1 MVMQFIPAHRCVELL
16 ESLTGATP
24 SVGFVHGML
33 ARASGLLAAADKR
46 IRALITLAYAVS
58 CDETPLKVGPRT
70 PKPGKKKAEKYL
82 LVASTELYT
91 HYLLGDRDLDTF
103 TAFVFTDLI
112 DSVIVHDRYCN
123 YDSTVLGGLTHQLC
137 CQHLLRDLAGASEVY
152 PDEHWPSQITD
163 ALRELIHEANLA
175 REEGRDAIAD
185 HVKTKLVKKFSDGV
199 LVGLSAT
206 TSHGTRPG
214 ERKARLLLEVFR
226 DRAADVL
233 RFAHD
238 LKVPPTSNQA
248 ERDLRPSKVQQNISG
263 RLTSEK
269 RTQDRYTIRGYLS
282 TAAKHGLNIMD
293 TLHTAILGNLWA
305 QRGEHLLDQLVFRD
319 PVRLETSVEH
329 RMRAQFDQHA
339 ACVCGYAPF
348 PSPRPVPGR
357 PNWASFSVV
366 SGTVNVVPSRDQPPL
381 PIPGTLCIRTR
392 DRLYHLTDDR
402 LHSIG
407 TQPTTSV
414 PDRFSRRTEEASA
427 PRPKAFIRISSPTGT
442 TLAETGTEPKRN
454 RTPTEPATSGH
465 AVPAPRTDR
474 SHDPPTRPETSEPA
488 HPPPP
493 GRPSFGQSTIHL
505 KIHKREATGA
515 SK

>member
-1 MVMQFIPAHRCVELL
+1 M
-16 ESLTGATP
+16 
-24 SVGFVHGML
+24 
-33 ARASGLLAAADKR
+33 
-46 IRALITLAYAVS
+46 
-58 CDETPLKVGPRT
+58 
-70 PKPGKKKAEKYL
+70 
-82 LVASTELYT
+82 ASTELYT

-293 TLHTAILGNLWA
+293 TLHTAILGNPWMPP
-305 QRGEHLLDQLVFRD
+305 D
-319 PVRLETSVEH
+319 P
-329 RMRAQFDQHA
+329 
-339 ACVCGYAPF
+339 
-348 PSPRPVPGR
+348 
-357 PNWASFSVV
+357 
-366 SGTVNVVPSRDQPPL
+366 
-381 PIPGTLCIRTR
+381 
-392 DRLYHLTDDR
+392 
-402 LHSIG
+402 
-407 TQPTTSV
+407 
-414 PDRFSRRTEEASA
+414 
-427 PRPKAFIRISSPTGT
+427 
-442 TLAETGTEPKRN
+442 
-454 RTPTEPATSGH
+454 TPA
-465 AVPAPRTDR
+465 
-474 SHDPPTRPETSEPA
+474 
-488 HPPPP
+488 
-493 GRPSFGQSTIHL
+493 
-505 KIHKREATGA
+505 
-515 SK
+515 